1 LNSLGG
7 AALNELIGESWAIMA
22 VREQILSA
30 APNVSNVL
38 ITGESG
44 TGKEL
49 VARALHQAS
58 RRRAWPL
65 VAVNCAA
72 IPELLFESQLFG
84 HTRGAFTGAFQAS
97 RGLLSTAD
105 HGTLFLDEIGELS
118 LTLQVKLLRVIEG
131 REVLAVGADK
141 PVSLDLRII
150 ASTNR
155 LLAHDVAAGRF
166 RSDLFYRLKVV
177 HISLPPLREHPE
189 DIPLLVAHLV
199 SRLNT
204 KLSMNIAGITDDA
217 LSVLMRHP
225 WKGNVRELEHVI
237 ESAMVAGRVGKITAD
252 TLPADLK
259 PLATNPHR
267 RPTLKEAVRSFERQ
281 HVLDAL
287 VLSGYDKKEA
297 ARRLGV
303 SLTSLY
309 RKLGAGST
317 DGLRSD
323 QIS

>member
-1 LNSLGG
+1 
-7 AALNELIGESWAIMA
+7 MA

-225 WKGNVRELEHVI
+225 WNGNVRELEHVI